1 MSATSVP
8 GGLAGKDVAG
18 VFDVAGGR
26 DVGERRL
33 GHAEV
38 LGQYVFGRV
47 REPVRDQK
55 GFVFRE
61 VSIVEH
67 QKEFALLQRLD
78 RMWKSGPEIP
88 QVAAAD
94 VVDEVA
100 ALGVD
105 GGDAGA
111 AGQHERPLSFFVPVQ
126 LSVCSGIQ
134 PHVHRGQGGGDR
146 QLPHRYLSG
155 PTSCLETVV
164 RRGEGEFQ
172 VRKAP

>member
-1 MSATSVP
+1 M
-8 GGLAGKDVAG
+8 LAND
-18 VFDVAGGR
+18 
-26 DVGERRL
+26 EL
-33 GHAEV
+33 GHGEV

-61 VSIVEH
+61 VSIVED
-67 QKEFALLQRLD
+67 QKEFAVLQRLN

-126 LSVCSGIQ
+126 LSVCSGFQ
-134 PHVHRGQGGGDR
+134 PHVDRGQGGGDR
-146 QLPHRYLSG
+146 QLAHRYVSG
-155 PTSCLETVV
+155 PTSFW
-164 RRGEGEFQ
+164 RRLCAAAKGNFRLG
-172 VRKAP
+172 KAA

>member
-1 MSATSVP
+1 M
-8 GGLAGKDVAG
+8 G
-18 VFDVAGGR
+18 
-26 DVGERRL
+26 
-33 GHAEV
+33 
-38 LGQYVFGRV
+38 
-47 REPVRDQK
+47 EPVRDQE

-67 QKEFALLQRLD
+67 QKEFTVLQRLN

-88 QVAAAD
+88 QVAATD

-126 LSVCSGIQ
+126 LSVRSGFQ
-134 PHVHRGQGGGDR
+134 PHVHRGQSGGDR

-172 VRKAP
+172 VRKAS